1 MNLMGMGM
9 PEIAVILVVGFLVLG
24 PSRAITMARTAGK
37 LVADVKRT
45 LRDVASAANLE
56 QLNQT
61 KASGYSAAQ
70 KRESEVVDR
79 ITTPPNK
86 TESV

>member
-9 PEIAVILVVGFLVLG
+9 PEITVILVVAFLVLG
-24 PSRAITMARTAGK
+24 PARGITMARTAGK

-45 LRDVASAANLE
+45 LGDVASAANLE

-61 KASGYSAAQ
+61 NASGHSTAQ
-70 KRESEVVDR
+70 KKDSEVVDR
-79 ITTPPNK
+79 FAVPPNK

>member
-9 PEIAVILVVGFLVLG
+9 PEIAVILLVGFLVLG

-37 LVADVKRT
+37 LVGDVKRT
-45 LRDVASAANLE
+45 LGDVASAANLE

-61 KASGYSAAQ
+61 TAGGHSTAQ
-70 KRESEVVDR
+70 KKGSEVVER
-79 ITTPPNK
+79 LAAPPNK
-86 TESV
+86 TESA

>member
-1 MNLMGMGM
+1 MNLMGMG
-9 PEIAVILVVGFLVLG
+9 PAEIAVILVVGFLVLG

-37 LVADVKRT
+37 LVGDVKRT
-45 LRDVASAANLE
+45 LGDVASAVNLE

-61 KASGYSAAQ
+61 NASGYSTAQ
-70 KRESEVVDR
+70 KKDSDVVDR
-79 ITTPPNK
+79 FAAPPNK